1 MVDDMISSA
10 HPLLPPTQE
19 EDQLAWLRLLQSR
32 RVGIATFYRLMAEIW
47 RRTNLFGP
55 PAQNSKSRRRR

>member
-19 EDQLAWLRLLQSR
+19 EDQLAWLRLIRSR
-32 RVGIATFYRLMAEIW
+32 RVGVATFYRLMAE
-47 RRTNLFGP
+47 
-55 PAQNSKSRRRR
+55 